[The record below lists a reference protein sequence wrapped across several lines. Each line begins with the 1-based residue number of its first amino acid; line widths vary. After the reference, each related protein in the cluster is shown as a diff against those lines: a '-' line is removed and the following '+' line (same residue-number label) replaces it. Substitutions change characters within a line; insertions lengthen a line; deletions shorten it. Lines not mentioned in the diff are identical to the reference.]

1 MSFSVGWF
9 NKLLLRV
16 IFGLQLLRTKI
27 GKFGSLGISFTPIQR
42 VLLLIEKMAAES
54 CNDLICCIER
64 ARRYF
69 VGHPMDD
76 ELCSAK
82 MQLESVAKLVKQ
94 LEIHNPQNA
103 RFLCKQVKTLFEEAV
118 GDFVKI
124 IRFRIYGDRGD
135 DTIKMMI
142 SEAVEKIK
150 PACIATRIRAT
161 KPSSCIQDTV
171 KMKEYVSSLLESA
184 TVLLNCMNDSKTD
197 LLKKKLTSLKFLL
210 MFTANH
216 DFLIHAKDVAYTVA
230 RLSFLYCDPEYVVP
244 RHFSGLLET
253 INPIG
258 SELRRQIYGMSFL
271 KGYSSSGSQTQM
283 MISELVEGL
292 FCTVQVELEQLLS
305 RDASFD
311 HHMRWL
317 QQGLICLSTFLLNLS
332 TPSFQDQN
340 LHSLLSRIES
350 FASEAGIVVSSFY
363 DEDAGK
369 TTEVEYRLAFLPL
382 QVKFNHVNI
391 ECALVKLHEATM
403 MASLKNSIDY
413 VREDLIFLKTSLMDS
428 LEQWKEQN
436 KMTDVL
442 SLVQYVTTEAGSL
455 IDFLSHVSEEGELE
469 RKINLSHF
477 QLLLKFK
484 FIKTVIRLICP
495 VISASSTPDHPM
507 SDLLNFLPCNFDVID
522 TYFNMVKSS
531 ERSSSGIPEED
542 EVFMGFLEYILDD
555 LRKLLH
561 DETKLISTLSNELKK
576 LSQGVI
582 VLLTFLADPPIQYI
596 KCKKRNH
603 LLTEIEHI
611 TIEVKSAICSLY
623 EDASVSRI
631 TEVDHVLFRLQVK
644 LNQVKV
650 ENGLIE
656 QLKYE
661 VSMTAPLKD
670 LIVDFQEMLMSLRTF
685 LMDSLEQCKEK
696 HKMTDVLTV
705 VQSVTAEAWSVI
717 SSLSCNSKREDLAGE
732 INLLHFQLLLKFR
745 FIKAVIRLICPVIS
759 ASSTTDNS
767 MTNLLNFLPCNFD
780 AIDTYFN
787 IVKSSERSSSGIPEV
802 DEAFMGFHT
811 YILDNL
817 LLKDGVSLA
826 FTDTDKVK
834 SFYHGLLVLVIFL
847 IDPPIQYIECKKQN
861 DLLADIGT
869 LAIETEA
876 AIRLTFEDASDNRK
890 SRKVS
895 LLLQYLTVAFK
906 LIKCKGKLTDQL
918 KHKAM
923 LKSKFLDLM
932 ENAHEELIFLL
943 GFFMDLFRQN
953 TELGKL
959 DNLLMLAEVASHKAT
974 STSTCSYESFM
985 DGSSTGEVSDFL
997 QEIESVKVDA
1007 SLYKDQTQI
1016 TDILPLVQ
1024 SVTTEAESFIS
1035 FLSHDSDAGEPGR
1048 EMNLLHFQ
1056 LLLKFKFIK
1065 AAIRHICSII
1075 SASSKPD
1082 HPVIYPLNFLPT
1094 NFEAIDSYFTM
1105 LKSSKTLSSSDSSKT
1120 DDIFM
1125 GFHEYIL
1132 ENLLLKDGAS
1142 LKLADHGLLVL
1153 VTFLLDP
1160 PIQYIECK
1168 KQNDLLADIETLAI
1182 EAEAA
1187 IRLSYEDALDSSQS
1201 RKVSIL
1207 LHLLTVAFKL
1217 IRLERNLTDLLMHK
1231 ATLEAQ
1237 VLDLMENAHGELIFL
1252 RVFLMDFLRR
1262 HAKLD
1267 KVDDLLMRAE
1277 VSADKLISNC
1287 SYESSM
1293 VGRNT
1298 GEMSLSL
1305 SDFIQEIKSVNV
1317 EVREL
1322 CFQFLDESASH
1333 ITVTDLKCL
1342 INMLS
1347 YMLNHLHSWG
1357 EVISIVRN
1365 QIPVIK
1371 EKLEFLADILPQFNM
1386 HRELKDL
1393 MERVQNVACG
1403 EKYVIFFSV
1412 TGDSRT
1418 WFHLL
1423 YLSDVK
1429 QVLNFVETEVKT
1441 ICSKCQNVTRI
1452 NFPKTNGLGFLN
1464 CFLGKLEE
1472 LLHSKLD
1479 LITELN
1485 PQIVLVK
1492 EGLLCLRFIFTD
1504 DEHDEVYGLM
1514 TSATEM
1520 AYKAEYVI
1528 DYCLSSSYPLLL
1540 KSQWISEVV
1549 ENIKIVTRD
1558 VSENCK
1564 RKKIDVNQV
1573 AKDHTK
1579 RVSSLSANTPGANEE
1594 MAGFQDVMDKLKQKL
1609 LGGSHELDVISI
1621 FGMPGL
1627 GKTTLA
1633 KKIYSDPTVASQFDV
1648 RAVCY
1653 VTQVYSWRELLLNVL
1668 NDVLEPADRTKTED
1682 GQLANEL
1689 RQVLLTKRFLILIDD
1704 VWDTKAWD
1712 DLWMCFKSSHNKS
1725 RIILT
1730 TRLVEV
1736 ARYAKCKSEPHH
1748 LRFLRDDESWKL
1760 LQEELFHGK
1769 SCPSELEDV
1778 GLGIAKSCGGLPLF
1792 IVLVAG
1798 VLKEK
1803 EKKADL
1809 WKEVE
1814 ESLGSHNFGSSEEGM
1829 SIIGFSYKNL
1839 PNHLKPCFLY
1849 FGGFLR
1855 GKDVPVSK
1863 LSRVWLAEGF
1873 LKEGSKEKG
1882 SEDAAQEYLK
1892 DLIRRNLVMDMEKR
1906 SNGKLKTCRVHDLV
1920 HQFCV
1925 QKAKQD
1931 NFLVGIYRDQCGDST
1946 FYSENRK
1953 EYRLSIYSKREEFAK
1968 WLPSPSGIRSLL
1980 FSASSD
1986 DSYPTMARD
1995 ISFMFDCFKLLKV
2008 LDLESIN
2015 IGDTFPSEIRSLI
2028 HMRYFAVRTGANSI
2042 PSSVADLWNLE
2053 TFVVK
2058 GLRGELKLPRS
2069 FLKMFKLRHIH
2080 VNSRASF
2087 NLHDDICES
2096 PDNSQLANLE
2106 TFSTPCLSYGED
2118 AEKILR
2124 SMPNLRKMRCI
2135 FRGSL
2140 DYSKKMGE
2148 NRVRF
2153 PRLDFLNQLESL
2165 KLFSDS
2171 YPTKHPHEFN
2181 FPSKLRELTLSR
2193 FRLPWTQISTIAKL
2207 PNLEILK
2214 LLLKAFEGV
2223 HWEVEKLDFPEL
2235 KCLKLENLDIAQWYV
2250 SDDDAFPKLK
2260 SLVITKC
2267 KQLENIPT
2275 HFEDVVSLKSIE
2287 VNWCSWP
2294 VANSAQEIQTTQQED
2309 MGNYALTVKI
2319 QPPDWA
2325 RRYPS

>member
-1 MSFSVGWF
+1 
-9 NKLLLRV
+9 
-16 IFGLQLLRTKI
+16 
-27 GKFGSLGISFTPIQR
+27 
-42 VLLLIEKMAAES
+42 
-54 CNDLICCIER
+54 
-64 ARRYF
+64 
-69 VGHPMDD
+69 MDD

-94 LEIHNPQNA
+94 LEIHNSQNA

-150 PACIATRIRAT
+150 PACIATPIRAT

-230 RLSFLYCDPEYVVP
+230 HLSFLYCDREYVVP

-258 SELRRQIYGMSFL
+258 SELRRQIYRSMSFL
-271 KGYSSSGSQTQM
+271 KGHSSSGSKTQM

-311 HHMRWL
+311 HH
-317 QQGLICLSTFLLNLS
+317 I
-332 TPSFQDQN
+332 
-340 LHSLLSRIES
+340 
-350 FASEAGIVVSSFY
+350 EAGIVVSSFY

-413 VREDLIFLKTSLMDS
+413 VGEDLIFLKISLMDP
-428 LEQWKEQN
+428 LEQCKEQN

-455 IDFLSHVSEEGELE
+455 IDFLSHVSEEGKLE
-469 RKINLSHF
+469 RKINLLHF

-484 FIKTVIRLICP
+484 FIKAVIRLICP
-495 VISASSTPDHPM
+495 VISSSSTPDHPM
-507 SDLLNFLPCNFDVID
+507 SDLLNFVPNNFEVID
-522 TYFNMVKSS
+522 SYSSMLKSS
-531 ERSSSGIPEED
+531 EISSSGNQKMD
-542 EVFMGFLEYILDD
+542 EVMLGFLEYILDD

-561 DETKLISTLSNELKK
+561 DGTKLISTLSNELKK
-576 LSQGVI
+576 LTQGVI
-582 VLLTFLADPPIQYI
+582 VLLLTFLADPPIQYI
-596 KCKKRNH
+596 KCKKRND
-603 LLTEIEHI
+603 LLIEIEHI

-631 TEVDHVLFRLQVK
+631 TEVDHVLFRFQVK

-670 LIVDFQEMLMSLRTF
+670 LIVYFQEILMSLRTF
-685 LMDSLEQCKEK
+685 LMDLLEQCKEQ

-705 VQSVTAEAWSVI
+705 VQSVTAEAW
-717 SSLSCNSKREDLAGE
+717 
-732 INLLHFQLLLKFR
+732 
-745 FIKAVIRLICPVIS
+745 FIKEVIRLICPDIS
-759 ASSTTDNS
+759 ASSTTDNP
-767 MTNLLNFLPCNFD
+767 MTNLLNFLPCNFEV
-780 AIDTYFN
+780 IDTYFN
-787 IVKSSERSSSGIPEV
+787 MVKSSERSSSGIPEV
-802 DEAFMGFHT
+802 DEVFMGFHT

-876 AIRLTFEDASDNRK
+876 AIRLTFEDALDNRK

-923 LKSKFLDLM
+923 LKYDFLDLM

-943 GFFMDLFRQN
+943 GFLMDLFRQN

-959 DNLLMLAEVASHKAT
+959 DNLLMLAKVASHKAT

-997 QEIESVKVDA
+997 QEIESV
-1007 SLYKDQTQI
+1007 
-1016 TDILPLVQ
+1016 
-1024 SVTTEAESFIS
+1024 
-1035 FLSHDSDAGEPGR
+1035 
-1048 EMNLLHFQ
+1048 
-1056 LLLKFKFIK
+1056 K

-1094 NFEAIDSYFTM
+1094 NFEAIDSYFTI

-1207 LHLLTVAFKL
+1207 LHLLTAAFKL
-1217 IRLERNLTDLLMHK
+1217 IK
-1231 ATLEAQ
+1231 
-1237 VLDLMENAHGELIFL
+1237 
-1252 RVFLMDFLRR
+1252 R

-1267 KVDDLLMRAE
+1267 KLDDLLIRAE
-1277 VSADKLISNC
+1277 
-1287 SYESSM
+1287 
-1293 VGRNT
+1293 
-1298 GEMSLSL
+1298 
-1305 SDFIQEIKSVNV
+1305 EIKFVNV

-1403 EKYVIFFSV
+1403 
-1412 TGDSRT
+1412 
-1418 WFHLL
+1418 
-1423 YLSDVK
+1423 
-1429 QVLNFVETEVKT
+1429 
-1441 ICSKCQNVTRI
+1441 
-1452 NFPKTNGLGFLN
+1452 
-1464 CFLGKLEE
+1464 
-1472 LLHSKLD
+1472 
-1479 LITELN
+1479 
-1485 PQIVLVK
+1485 
-1492 EGLLCLRFIFTD
+1492 
-1504 DEHDEVYGLM
+1504 
-1514 TSATEM
+1514 
-1520 AYKAEYVI
+1520 
-1528 DYCLSSSYPLLL
+1528 
-1540 KSQWISEVV
+1540 
-1549 ENIKIVTRD
+1549 
-1558 VSENCK
+1558 
-1564 RKKIDVNQV
+1564 
-1573 AKDHTK
+1573 
-1579 RVSSLSANTPGANEE
+1579 
-1594 MAGFQDVMDKLKQKL
+1594 
-1609 LGGSHELDVISI
+1609 
-1621 FGMPGL
+1621 
-1627 GKTTLA
+1627 
-1633 KKIYSDPTVASQFDV
+1633 
-1648 RAVCY
+1648 
-1653 VTQVYSWRELLLNVL
+1653 
-1668 NDVLEPADRTKTED
+1668 
-1682 GQLANEL
+1682 
-1689 RQVLLTKRFLILIDD
+1689 
-1704 VWDTKAWD
+1704 
-1712 DLWMCFKSSHNKS
+1712 
-1725 RIILT
+1725 
-1730 TRLVEV
+1730 
-1736 ARYAKCKSEPHH
+1736 
-1748 LRFLRDDESWKL
+1748 
-1760 LQEELFHGK
+1760 
-1769 SCPSELEDV
+1769 
-1778 GLGIAKSCGGLPLF
+1778 
-1792 IVLVAG
+1792 
-1798 VLKEK
+1798 
-1803 EKKADL
+1803 
-1809 WKEVE
+1809 
-1814 ESLGSHNFGSSEEGM
+1814 
-1829 SIIGFSYKNL
+1829 
-1839 PNHLKPCFLY
+1839 
-1849 FGGFLR
+1849 
-1855 GKDVPVSK
+1855 
-1863 LSRVWLAEGF
+1863 
-1873 LKEGSKEKG
+1873 
-1882 SEDAAQEYLK
+1882 
-1892 DLIRRNLVMDMEKR
+1892 
-1906 SNGKLKTCRVHDLV
+1906 
-1920 HQFCV
+1920 
-1925 QKAKQD
+1925 
-1931 NFLVGIYRDQCGDST
+1931 
-1946 FYSENRK
+1946 
-1953 EYRLSIYSKREEFAK
+1953 
-1968 WLPSPSGIRSLL
+1968 
-1980 FSASSD
+1980 
-1986 DSYPTMARD
+1986 
-1995 ISFMFDCFKLLKV
+1995 
-2008 LDLESIN
+2008 
-2015 IGDTFPSEIRSLI
+2015 
-2028 HMRYFAVRTGANSI
+2028 
-2042 PSSVADLWNLE
+2042 
-2053 TFVVK
+2053 
-2058 GLRGELKLPRS
+2058 
-2069 FLKMFKLRHIH
+2069 
-2080 VNSRASF
+2080 
-2087 NLHDDICES
+2087 
-2096 PDNSQLANLE
+2096 
-2106 TFSTPCLSYGED
+2106 
-2118 AEKILR
+2118 
-2124 SMPNLRKMRCI
+2124 
-2135 FRGSL
+2135 
-2140 DYSKKMGE
+2140 
-2148 NRVRF
+2148 
-2153 PRLDFLNQLESL
+2153 
-2165 KLFSDS
+2165 
-2171 YPTKHPHEFN
+2171 
-2181 FPSKLRELTLSR
+2181 
-2193 FRLPWTQISTIAKL
+2193 
-2207 PNLEILK
+2207 
-2214 LLLKAFEGV
+2214 
-2223 HWEVEKLDFPEL
+2223 
-2235 KCLKLENLDIAQWYV
+2235 
-2250 SDDDAFPKLK
+2250 
-2260 SLVITKC
+2260 
-2267 KQLENIPT
+2267 
-2275 HFEDVVSLKSIE
+2275 
-2287 VNWCSWP
+2287 
-2294 VANSAQEIQTTQQED
+2294 
-2309 MGNYALTVKI
+2309 
-2319 QPPDWA
+2319 
-2325 RRYPS
+2325 